1 MQSAG
6 ASPPPRKPRRGEPG
20 TKRGTPTALQPPPW
34 KGVGPHSMLQA
45 PGIETQVYATLKIMA
60 AEREEVSAPDT
71 TAQTSTDSE
80 GLPHPAHSSSSA
92 SAPSRPPRVT
102 SVLSMSPPL
111 RGSGGRRG
119 PRHAT
124 LGCLELGTIQPG
136 SDFSYSLSM
145 SPPQL
150 TTLLWPHQSSPTP

>member
-1 MQSAG
+1 MESF
-6 ASPPPRKPRRGEPG
+6 
-20 TKRGTPTALQPPPW
+20 
-34 KGVGPHSMLQA
+34 
-45 PGIETQVYATLKIMA
+45 
-60 AEREEVSAPDT
+60 
-71 TAQTSTDSE
+71 
-80 GLPHPAHSSSSA
+80 
-92 SAPSRPPRVT
+92 
-102 SVLSMSPPL
+102 LSMSPPL

>member
-1 MQSAG
+1 
-6 ASPPPRKPRRGEPG
+6 
-20 TKRGTPTALQPPPW
+20 
-34 KGVGPHSMLQA
+34 MLQA

-102 SVLSMSPPL
+102 SVLSMSPPPL
-111 RGSGGRRG
+111 
-119 PRHAT
+119 PCA
-124 LGCLELGTIQPG
+124 
-136 SDFSYSLSM
+136 
-145 SPPQL
+145 PQL
-150 TTLLWPHQSSPTP
+150 SHTLKSKFKTFLG